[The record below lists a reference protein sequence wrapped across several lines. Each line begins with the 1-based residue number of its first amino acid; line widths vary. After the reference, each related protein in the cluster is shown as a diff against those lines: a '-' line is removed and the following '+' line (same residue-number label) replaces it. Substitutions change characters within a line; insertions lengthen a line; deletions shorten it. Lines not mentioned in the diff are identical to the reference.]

1 MEAII
6 EEIKQLVKNKMREQ
20 GAYDRDAYKQFV
32 EESIEYYQTK
42 GVLTDDDN
50 LQFIEE
56 RLLSIW
62 DEVKNEL

>member
-62 DEVKNEL
+62 DEVKNEF